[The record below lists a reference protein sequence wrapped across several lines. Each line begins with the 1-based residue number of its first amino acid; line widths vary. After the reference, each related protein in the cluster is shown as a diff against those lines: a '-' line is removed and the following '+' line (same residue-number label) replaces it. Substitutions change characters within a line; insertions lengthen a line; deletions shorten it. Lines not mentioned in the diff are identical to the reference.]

1 MAIAC
6 CVCTAFYLARSSGHS
21 LISVTGGFLLALL
34 LLHSFS
40 GCSLST
46 DKEKRKLG
54 KVANGE
60 AYRQEVGVISSG
72 SYQSCFLYD
81 LSDEKRERAIQ
92 TEKETR
98 KRVRK
103 SEKIGAHKCFRKKH
117 DRQNYIK

>member
-46 DKEKRKLG
+46 DKKKRKLG

-72 SYQSCFLYD
+72 SYQSRFLYD
-81 LSDEKRERAIQ
+81 LSDERESNTDREGD
-92 TEKETR
+92 EKE
-98 KRVRK
+98 
-103 SEKIGAHKCFRKKH
+103 SEKIRKN
-117 DRQNYIK
+117 RSPQVFP